1 MFVIPQARP
10 GRLAVINTSAQR
22 PLRAMKSL
30 LILSRLTAFVIF
42 QACLIQSSCAAD
54 TNAVIPYKIV
64 AHLCQ
69 VADAVDESKLDVRV
83 FVSSNN
89 KAVRP
94 SDISLRIQSAIK
106 GVIPLSLSTNGQ
118 FLNFPRQEELRR
130 ENPAIIANQPKGT
143 LNLSVSIGLV
153 IPDELT
159 FRYSRLGEG
168 VAEVNKA
175 IKAQAGMMSWLAPTP
190 KGVIFSFPKAST
202 GKAKIEILSLGGRKT
217 YTADT
222 NAQIKLKLEKALLK
236 ENPIVQ
242 VSEKP
247 GDIVPDME

>member
-1 MFVIPQARP
+1 MRKTPQAQPAFLGVIHLNASVQRTVRCALSTALV
-10 GRLAVINTSAQR
+10 GLAT
-22 PLRAMKSL
+22 LSL
-30 LILSRLTAFVIF
+30 QPSH
-42 QACLIQSSCAAD
+42 AAV
-54 TNAVIPYKIV
+54 TNAVIPYRMV

-69 VADAVDESKLDVRV
+69 VADAVDQSKLDMRV
-83 FVSSNN
+83 VVSSNN

-94 SDISLRIQSAIK
+94 SDISLRIQSAVK

-130 ENPAIIANQPKGT
+130 ENPSIIANQPRGT
-143 LNLSVSIGLV
+143 LNLSVSMGLV

-190 KGVIFSFPKAST
+190 KGVIFSFPKASAGT
-202 GKAKIEILSLGGRKT
+202 AKIEIALVAGRRT
-217 YTADT
+217 FTADA
-222 NAQIKLKLEKALLK
+222 NGQIKLKLEKALLK
-236 ENPIVQ
+236 ENPAVE

-247 GDIVPDME
+247 DLIVPNME